1 MRAALI
7 DATGLVVNVIVLADE
22 PQPTPVYVD
31 GVQQFEDVVTGTSE
45 DGEPI
50 IEQRPV
56 LEMGTGYTPPAD
68 QTLIPLDLD
77 SPVGPGWSRTDDD
90 TWIPPAPPETPS
102 APEAG
107 SSLAAL
113 AALLESAGITPEQ
126 LADTL
131 AGGAA

>member
-22 PQPTPVYVD
+22 PQPTPVYID
-31 GVQQFEDVVTGTSE
+31 GVQQFEDIVTGTSE

-77 SPVGPGWSRTDDD
+77 SPVGPGWSRSDD